1 MRGPARLE
9 STAIKVIKPPG
20 TFASAQT
27 EPTSD
32 VALQSVRWKKETF
45 DPAAAGIK
53 DRKKF
58 VTDTGLPVEP
68 LYTPAHLERIN
79 FDYLRDLGFPG
90 EYPFTRGDRPGMN
103 RTDPFVISAYSG
115 FGDAEACNRRFKKLI
130 EFGTEQ
136 ILVALDLPT
145 QCGYDSDHEMA
156 TAEIG
161 NVGVAIDTLADM
173 EILFDGIPADSIKRI
188 GTLGNSIGPIVL
200 ALYAA
205 LGEKQGIAWSRYTVN
220 LQNDPLKE
228 YIARGTQILP
238 PAPAAKLATDAVA
251 WCVEHA
257 PNWSPMTVCVN
268 HINAGG
274 AGSSM
279 GTAIALSNARHYIN
293 LLLAQ
298 GYTIDQVAPL
308 LHMFPDERHDF
319 FVSVANLRALR
330 RIWARMM
337 QEQYGATK
345 PEAMACR
352 TTVYGHGQEA
362 LAEPLNNIPRTA
374 FGTLAYVLGGASYVY
389 LAGYDEAVSTPNENS
404 ARVAL
409 RTLQILANEHGFT
422 ETIDPLGGSYYVETL
437 TAQVEKQILDG
448 LAQIDEIGGA
458 LNAISTGFARRAMT
472 EGAVR
477 RQRAIDS
484 GDRPWVTVNMW
495 QQKPDVPNTAFR
507 GDPQAGTRQLAR
519 LAQVKAPRD
528 QARVKAALA
537 DVDRAT
543 AEDRNVTPAV
553 LEAVRS
559 YATVGEIVD
568 IWRKGLAAFVPSTDF
583 KIPAPSPPA
592 IRRRKPR
599 ILIAKVVLD
608 GHDVGARVVAR

>member
-1 MRGPARLE
+1 MN
-9 STAIKVIKPPG
+9 VIKPPA

-115 FGDAEACNRRFKKLI
+115 FGDAEACNRRFRKLVEI
-130 EFGTEQ
+130 GTEQ

-156 TAEIG
+156 TAEVG

-337 QEQYGATK
+337 KEQYGATK

-422 ETIDPLGGSYYVETL
+422 DAIDPLGGSYYVETL
-437 TAQVEKQILDG
+437 TVQGERQILDG
-448 LAQIDEIGGA
+448 MAQIEQIGGA
-458 LNAISTGFARRAMT
+458 LAAISTGFARRVMT

-484 GDRPWVTVNMW
+484 GDRPWVTVNKW
-495 QQKPDVPNTAFR
+495 PEKPDVPNTAFR
-507 GDPQAGTRQLAR
+507 GDAQAETRQMAR
-519 LAQVKAPRD
+519 LARVKSTRD
-528 QARVKAALA
+528 QKRVKTALA
-537 DVDRAT
+537 EVERAT
-543 AEDRNVTPAV
+543 AEDRNVVPSV
-553 LEAVRS
+553 LEAVRA

-568 IWRKGLAAFVPSTDF
+568 IWRRQFGAFVPSTDF
-583 KIPAPSPPA
+583 
-592 IRRRKPR
+592 
-599 ILIAKVVLD
+599 
-608 GHDVGARVVAR
+608 

>member
-1 MRGPARLE
+1 
-9 STAIKVIKPPG
+9 
-20 TFASAQT
+20 
-27 EPTSD
+27 
-32 VALQSVRWKKETF
+32 
-45 DPAAAGIK
+45 
-53 DRKKF
+53 
-58 VTDTGLPVEP
+58 
-68 LYTPAHLERIN
+68 
-79 FDYLRDLGFPG
+79 
-90 EYPFTRGDRPGMN
+90 MN
-103 RTDPFVISAYSG
+103 RTDPFVVSAYSG
-115 FGDAEACNRRFKKLI
+115 FGDAEACNQRFRKLI
-130 EFGTEQ
+130 EIGTEQ

-156 TAEIG
+156 TAEVG

-205 LGEKQGIAWSRYTVN
+205 LGEKQGIPWDRYTVN

-238 PAPAAKLATDAVA
+238 PEPAAKLASDCVA

-279 GTAIALSNARHYIN
+279 GTAIALANARHYID

-298 GYTIDQVAPL
+298 GYSIDQVAPL

-319 FVSVANLRALR
+319 FVSIANLRALR

-337 QEQYGATK
+337 KEHYGATS

-409 RTLQILANEHGFT
+409 RTLQIIANEHGFT
-422 ETIDPLGGSYYVETL
+422 DTIDPLGGSYFVETL
-437 TAQVEKQILDG
+437 TAQVEQQILDG
-448 LAQIDEIGGA
+448 MAQIEQRRRR
-458 LNAISTGFARRAMT
+458 ARRDQHRLRPPRDDRGR
-472 EGAVR
+472 GAAPAR
-477 RQRAIDS
+477 DRQRRAAL
-484 GDRPWVTVNMW
+484 GHGEHVAAEAGCAEHRLPRRRARRPS
-495 QQKPDVPNTAFR
+495 ASS
-507 GDPQAGTRQLAR
+507 AR
-519 LAQVKAPRD
+519 LAQVKAEPRPGAGRRRRWPRST
-528 QARVKAALA
+528 ARP
-537 DVDRAT
+537 
-543 AEDRNVTPAV
+543 AEDRNVVPSV
-553 LEAVRS
+553 LEAVRA
-559 YATVGEIVD
+559 YATVGEIVE
-568 IWRKGLAAFVPSTDF
+568 IWRTPLRRFVPSTDF
-583 KIPAPSPPA
+583 
-592 IRRRKPR
+592 
-599 ILIAKVVLD
+599 
-608 GHDVGARVVAR
+608 

>member
-1 MRGPARLE
+1 MN
-9 STAIKVIKPPG
+9 IIKPPG

-32 VALQSVRWKKETF
+32 VGLESGRWKKETF

-68 LYTPAHLERIN
+68 LYTPAHLEQIN

-115 FGDAEACNRRFKKLI
+115 FGDAEACNRRFRKLVEI
-130 EFGTEQ
+130 GTEQ

-156 TAEIG
+156 TAEVG
-161 NVGVAIDTLADM
+161 NVGVAIDTLADV

-251 WCVEHA
+251 WCVAHA

-337 QEQYGATK
+337 REQYGATK

-422 ETIDPLGGSYYVETL
+422 DTIDPLGGSYYIETL
-437 TAQVEKQILDG
+437 TAQGERQILDG
-448 LAQIDEIGGA
+448 MAQIEQIGGA
-458 LNAISTGFARRAMT
+458 IAAISTGFARRVMT

-484 GDRPWVTVNMW
+484 GDRPWVTVNKW
-495 QQKPDVPNTAFR
+495 SEKPDVPNTAFR
-507 GDPQAGTRQLAR
+507 GDAKAEARQLAR
-519 LAQVKAPRD
+519 LARVKSTRD
-528 QARVKAALA
+528 QKRVKTALA
-537 DVDRAT
+537 EVERAT
-543 AEDRNVTPAV
+543 AEDRNVVPSV
-553 LEAVRS
+553 LEAVRA
-559 YATVGEIVD
+559 YATAGEIVD
-568 IWRKGLAAFVPSTDF
+568 IWRRQFGAFVPSTDF
-583 KIPAPSPPA
+583 
-592 IRRRKPR
+592 
-599 ILIAKVVLD
+599 
-608 GHDVGARVVAR
+608 

>member
-1 MRGPARLE
+1 MNIFKA
-9 STAIKVIKPPG
+9 PG
-20 TFASAQT
+20 AFSPNSS
-27 EPTSD
+27 EPQSD
-32 VALQSVRWKKETF
+32 IGAEAERWQRETF
-45 DPAAAGIK
+45 GPAAAGKK

-58 VTDTGLPVEP
+58 VTDVGIAVDP
-68 LYTPAHLERIN
+68 LYTPANLERGGFN
-79 FDYLRDLGFPG
+79 YLRDLGFPG
-90 EYPFTRGDRPGMN
+90 EYPFTRGDRAGMN

-115 FGDAEACNRRFKKLI
+115 FGEAQVCNQRFKKVI
-130 EFGTEQ
+130 EIGAEQ

-156 TAEIG
+156 TGEVG
-161 NVGVAIDTLADM
+161 NVGVAIDTLADV
-173 EILFDGIPADSIKRI
+173 EILFDGIRADSIKRI

-200 ALYAA
+200 ALWAA
-205 LGEKQGIAWSRYTVN
+205 LGEKQGIAWDRYTVN

-238 PAPAAKLATDAVA
+238 PAPAAKLASDAVA

-257 PNWSPMTVCVN
+257 PHWSPMTVCVN

-274 AGSSM
+274 AGSSI
-279 GTAIALSNARHYIN
+279 GTAIALANARHYIDI
-293 LLLAQ
+293 LLQ
-298 GYTIDQVAPL
+298 QDYTIDQVAPL

-319 FVSVANLRALR
+319 FISIANLRALR

-337 QEQYGATK
+337 KEQYGATK
-345 PEAMACR
+345 AEAMALK

-362 LAEPLNNIPRTA
+362 LAEPLNNITRTA

-422 ETIDPLGGSYYVETL
+422 DTIDPLGGSYYVETL

-448 LAQIDEIGGA
+448 LAQIDTIGGA

-495 QQKPDVPNTAFR
+495 PQKPDVPNTAFR
-507 GDPQAGTRQLAR
+507 GDPQAEERQLAR
-519 LAQVKAPRD
+519 LAQVKASRD

-537 DVDRAT
+537 EIDRAT
-543 AEDRNVTPAV
+543 AENRNVTPAV
-553 LEAVRS
+553 LDAARA

-568 IWRKGLAAFVPSTDF
+568 IWRKRFGAFVPSTDF
-583 KIPAPSPPA
+583 
-592 IRRRKPR
+592 
-599 ILIAKVVLD
+599 
-608 GHDVGARVVAR
+608 

>member
-1 MRGPARLE
+1 MN
-9 STAIKVIKPPG
+9 VIKPPA
-20 TFASAQT
+20 TFASGQT

-32 VALQSVRWKKETF
+32 VALGSVRWKKETF

-68 LYTPAHLERIN
+68 LYTPAHLEQIN

-115 FGDAEACNRRFKKLI
+115 FGDAEACNRRFRKLVEI
-130 EFGTEQ
+130 GTEQ

-156 TAEIG
+156 TAEVG

-279 GTAIALSNARHYIN
+279 GTAIALSNARHYLN

-337 QEQYGATK
+337 KEQYGATK

-422 ETIDPLGGSYYVETL
+422 DAIDPLGGSYYVETL
-437 TAQVEKQILDG
+437 TVQGERQILDG
-448 LAQIDEIGGA
+448 MAQIEQIGGA
-458 LNAISTGFARRAMT
+458 LAAISTGFARRVMT

-484 GDRPWVTVNMW
+484 GDRPWVTVNKW
-495 QQKPDVPNTAFR
+495 PEKPDVPNMAFR
-507 GDPQAGTRQLAR
+507 GDAQAEARQLAR
-519 LAQVKAPRD
+519 LARVKSTRD
-528 QARVKAALA
+528 QIRVKTALA
-537 DVDRAT
+537 EVERAT
-543 AEDRNVTPAV
+543 AEDRNVVPSV
-553 LEAVRS
+553 LEAVRA

-568 IWRKGLAAFVPSTDF
+568 IWRRQFGAFVPSTDF
-583 KIPAPSPPA
+583 
-592 IRRRKPR
+592 
-599 ILIAKVVLD
+599 
-608 GHDVGARVVAR
+608 

>member
-1 MRGPARLE
+1 MNLFKPSEMFVSATADSDMALE
-9 STAIKVIKPPG
+9 GK
-20 TFASAQT
+20 
-27 EPTSD
+27 
-32 VALQSVRWKKETF
+32 RWRKETY
-45 DPAAAGIK
+45 DPAAQGIT

-58 VTDTGLPVEP
+58 VTDTGIAIEP
-68 LYTPAHLERIN
+68 LYTPAHLEQIG

-90 EYPFTRGDRPGMN
+90 EYPFARGDRPGMN
-103 RTDPFVISAYSG
+103 RTEPFVVSAYSG
-115 FGDAEACNRRFKKLI
+115 FGDAEACNRRFRRLVEI
-130 EFGTEQ
+130 GTEQ
-136 ILVALDLPT
+136 ILVALDLPN

-156 TAEIG
+156 TAEVG
-161 NVGVAIDTLADM
+161 NVGVAIDTLADI
-173 EILFDGIPADSIKRI
+173 EILFDGIPANSIKRI

-200 ALYAA
+200 ALWAA
-205 LGEKQGIAWSRYTVN
+205 LGEKQGIDWSRYTVN

-279 GTAIALSNARHYIN
+279 GTAIALSNARHYID

-319 FVSVANLRALR
+319 FVSIANLRALR

-337 QEQYGATK
+337 KETYGATR

-362 LAEPLNNIPRTA
+362 LAEPLNNITRTA
-374 FGTLAYVLGGASYVY
+374 YGTLAYVLGGASYIY

-404 ARVAL
+404 ARVQL

-422 ETIDPLGGSYYVETL
+422 DTIDPLAGSYFVETL
-437 TAQVEKQILDG
+437 TAQVERQILDG
-448 LAQIDEIGGA
+448 MAQIGSIGGA
-458 LNAISTGFARRAMT
+458 LAAISTGFARRVMT

-495 QQKPDVPNTAFR
+495 PQQPNVPNTAFR
-507 GDPQAGTRQLAR
+507 GDAKAVERQLAR
-519 LAQVKAPRD
+519 LAQVKATRD
-528 QARVKAALA
+528 AARVKEILA
-537 DVDRAT
+537 EVDRAT
-543 AEDRNVTPAV
+543 AENRNVVPCV
-553 LEAVRS
+553 LDAVRA

-568 IWRKGLAAFVPSTDF
+568 VWRRRFGGFVPSTDF
-583 KIPAPSPPA
+583 
-592 IRRRKPR
+592 
-599 ILIAKVVLD
+599 
-608 GHDVGARVVAR
+608 